1 MYFLAYSE
9 ISCGGIIDG
18 MSSQVP
24 ILVNLIINVIK
35 IAVPIILVIFGMLD
49 LGKAVM
55 AQKDDEIKKSQQT
68 FLKRVVSA
76 VLVFFVVSIVQLVFK
91 VVTNGD
97 DDNSGVWDCFSCF
110 VNGPTERAKVNGGDC
125 RQ

>member
-9 ISCGGIIDG
+9 ISCGGIIEG

-24 ILVNLIINVIK
+24 ILVSLIINIIK

-49 LGKAVM
+49 LAKAVM

-68 FLKRVVSA
+68 FLKRLVSA
-76 VLVFFVVSIVQLVFK
+76 VLVFFVISIVQLVFK

-97 DDNSGVWDCFSCF
+97 EDNAGVWDCFNCF
-110 VNGPTERAKVNGGDC
+110 VNGPSETAKIKGGEC
-125 RQ
+125 R